1 MEEYQRMIV
10 YLIFLIT
17 YIANLF
23 MKDIETN
30 IVMFSVLLYL
40 IFIISYD
47 NGGSKWNALNVMEDQ

>member
-47 NGGSKWNALNVMEDQ
+47 NGGSK